1 MKKFKSKYDL
11 LIINMKVEKGINV
24 VSGSFLI
31 IFILGSMFSRH
42 ILRYGYF
49 MILAFALLMFHF
61 YLSVLRNNLKGK
73 TFGKYMGIVGFV
85 GVALIFLFFGMQSPQ
100 VPFRNYFL
108 AFGLIIILYGLW
120 GWFRE

>member
-1 MKKFKSKYDL
+1 
-11 LIINMKVEKGINV
+11 MKVEKGINV